1 LKLLFSLSC
10 LISNDLTAPGSHAVS
25 IRPRRYQ
32 DINWKKSGSNDMN
45 IGLRT
50 SALALLTVAAM
61 ASGAQADIIYNFQ
74 NFAAF
79 QNGHTISGTITTDGT
94 IGTIT
99 GANITALNISW
110 AGGPNPGGFSA
121 IWTPSTMSGVTA
133 TATDLT
139 ISGGGQMTLFAGPV
153 FDGNNQFFIRPAI
166 NSYSAR
172 SSSGISWSSINPTG
186 AGTAIT
192 FASNAGAAAVP
203 EPSTFA
209 LLGMGAISLM
219 GVHRR
224 KRKNAALNE

>member
-1 LKLLFSLSC
+1 
-10 LISNDLTAPGSHAVS
+10 
-25 IRPRRYQ
+25 
-32 DINWKKSGSNDMN
+32 MN

-61 ASGAQADIIYNFQ
+61 ASGAQADMIYNFQ

-99 GANITALNISW
+99 GANITAMNISW
-110 AGGPNPGGFSA
+110 TGGPNPGGFSA

-203 EPSTFA
+203 EPSAFV
-209 LLGMGAISLM
+209 LLGVSAISLI
-219 GVHRR
+219 GGHRR
-224 KRKNAALNE
+224 KRKYAAFNN